1 MGINYFVIIFSVGC
15 LLPGLI
21 LSDPS
26 LTIIQPQH
34 SIFLE
39 NQPIIVECSFDAS
52 NALVGFLK
60 GKFLQNLPD
69 QLMAA
74 CNQKSTLLQ
83 LSITCVNQNNQRW
96 SSCYRNDGFRF
107 CRYLIQSISGDARGL
122 EIFCRDDTQAD
133 SQSIVFNI
141 IGKLSPH

>member
-1 MGINYFVIIFSVGC
+1 MGINFIVIIFSVSFVI
-15 LLPGLI
+15 PNLI

-26 LTIIQPQH
+26 LTIIQPQN
-34 SIFLE
+34 SVFLE
-39 NQPIIVECSFDAS
+39 NKPIIVECSFNSS
-52 NALVGFLK
+52 NALVGYLK
-60 GKFLQNLPD
+60 GKFLQPLPD

-83 LSITCVNQNNQRW
+83 LSITCVNHNNERS

-122 EIFCRDDTQAD
+122 EMFCRDDLQAD
-133 SQSIVFNI
+133 SQTIVFNI
-141 IGKLSPH
+141 IGKLTPH